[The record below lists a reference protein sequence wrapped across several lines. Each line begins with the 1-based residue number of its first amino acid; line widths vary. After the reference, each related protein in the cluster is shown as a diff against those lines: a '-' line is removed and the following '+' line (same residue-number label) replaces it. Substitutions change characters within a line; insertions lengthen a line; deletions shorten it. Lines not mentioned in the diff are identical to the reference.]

1 MPSELHTA
9 PGPVLLLAAPGTG
22 KTYQLALRMKYLVE
36 ECSIPPEEITVI
48 TFTRAAAREM
58 RSRISN
64 SKEKEL
70 YTPPE
75 LQPHNIC
82 TMHSLGYSIINS
94 KASNLGLSIPIN
106 VVDPDRS
113 GKLLLKD
120 AAQLLGMQ
128 RSQADDTA
136 TCRRYGDCQ
145 PSTNKDKCRI
155 CEQHKAIMCA
165 CNAIDYNDQILLAC
179 ELLEDDTALLSRYQQ
194 KAQHLL
200 VDEYQDIN
208 AAQFR
213 LIRLLT
219 GDNIRGLFAVG
230 DDDQS
235 IYSFR
240 GGSPTFIRRF
250 RDEFGPASRVEPL
263 SYSRRCHRNILE
275 GALGVVRQYDTRRLD
290 KGTLEYEHSNGPAIK
305 IHNAPSDEREA
316 EIVLSI
322 IIEALPSKT
331 VMVLVPSRAHG
342 RLVIERLRNARID
355 YYASNPRPG
364 KGLLAFNTLASWL
377 KDEND
382 SIALRECLQAIMDSR
397 RLGVPGPMAKSS
409 EKIKQ
414 REAALLEIS
423 NLWCPVI
430 KQGISLW
437 QSLCNNY
444 EDSELLNQL
453 HTELENLRSADTK
466 DVSAFLGKATT
477 LLRPWANTRRLR
489 EEISNWV
496 RGGQLD
502 DEPTPPAVRIL
513 TLQGA
518 KGLGADVVCV
528 IGLEEGTI
536 PKQTGDPEAL
546 AEQARLMYVS
556 MTRARS
562 ALHLFHARKRSGEV
576 SHQSPYAKG
585 QKVLPPS
592 QFLAAIPT
600 EYCEQCYHPP
610 KN

>member
-1 MPSELHTA
+1 MSDELHTV

-22 KTYQLALRMKYLVE
+22 KTYQLALRMKHLVE
-36 ECSIPPEEITVI
+36 GRSIPPEEITVI
-48 TFTRAAAREM
+48 TFTRAPTREM

-64 SKEKEL
+64 LDEEEKL
-70 YTPPE
+70 YIPPE

-82 TMHSLGYSIINS
+82 TMHSLGYGIIHR
-94 KASNLGLSIPIN
+94 KAKDLGLKTPIN
-106 VVDPDRS
+106 VVAQADTS
-113 GKLLLKD
+113 KILLED
-120 AAQLLGMQ
+120 AAQLIELD
-128 RSQADDTA
+128 RSEAKATA
-136 TCRRYGDCQ
+136 ICRRNGECQ
-145 PSTNKDKCRI
+145 PSNEDKCRI
-155 CEQHKAIMCA
+155 CEQYKAIMRA

-179 ELLEDDTALLSRYQQ
+179 ELLEEDSALLSNYRQR
-194 KAQHLL
+194 AQHLL

-219 GDNIRGLFAVG
+219 EDNLEGLFVVG

-240 GGSPTFIRRF
+240 GGSPTFIRSF
-250 RDEFGPASRVEPL
+250 RDDFGPASRVEPL
-263 SYSRRCHRNILE
+263 SYSHRCHRNILE
-275 GALGVVRQYDTRRLD
+275 GALAVVRQYDTRRLD
-290 KGTLEYEHSNGPAIK
+290 KGPLEYEHTGDPKIK
-305 IHNAPSDEREA
+305 IHNAPSDKREA
-316 EIVLSI
+316 EIILSI
-322 IIEALPSKT
+322 ILEALPSKT

-355 YYASNPRPG
+355 YYASKPRPG
-364 KGLLAFNTLASWL
+364 KGLLAFDTLTSWL
-377 KDEND
+377 RDEND
-382 SIALRECLQAIMDSR
+382 SIALRECLQAIMNSGVF
-397 RLGVPGPMAKSS
+397 GVPGPRVTKA
-409 EKIKQ
+409 EKVHE

-423 NLWCPVI
+423 NLWRPVI
-430 KQGISLW
+430 EEGISLW
-437 QSLCNNY
+437 QSLCNSR
-444 EDSELLNQL
+444 EDNKLLNQL

-466 DVSAFLGKATT
+466 DVSAFLGKATS
-477 LLRPWANTRRLR
+477 LLGPWANTERLW

-496 RGGQLD
+496 RVGQLD

-536 PKQTGDPEAL
+536 PKQTSDPEAL

-562 ALHLFHARKRSGEV
+562 ALHLFHARKRSGAV
-576 SHQSPYAKG
+576 AFQSPYTKG

-600 EYCEQCYHPP
+600 EYCEQCWHPP
-610 KN
+610 KS

>member
-1 MPSELHTA
+1 VSGELHTA

-22 KTYQLALRMKYLVE
+22 KTYQLALRMKHLVE
-36 ECSIPPEEITVI
+36 GRSIPPEEITVI

-64 SKEKEL
+64 PEEEKL
-70 YTPPE
+70 YIPPE

-94 KASNLGLSIPIN
+94 KPSNLGLSIPIN

-120 AAQLLGMQ
+120 AAQLIGLQ
-128 RSQADDTA
+128 RSEAEATA
-136 TCRRYGDCQ
+136 ICRRDGECQ
-145 PSTNKDKCRI
+145 PSNEDKCRI
-155 CEQHKAIMCA
+155 CECYKALLRA

-235 IYSFR
+235 IYSWR
-240 GGSPTFIRRF
+240 GGSAIFIRRF
-250 RDEFGPASRVEPL
+250 RDEFGPASRIEPL
-263 SYSRRCHRNILE
+263 SYSHRCHRNILE
-275 GALGVVRQYDTRRLD
+275 GAFAVVRKYDTRRLD
-290 KGTLEYEHSNGPAIK
+290 KGPLKYEPLGGPKIK
-305 IHNAPSDEREA
+305 IHSAPSDKREA

-322 IIEALPSKT
+322 ILEALPSKT

-342 RLVIERLRNARID
+342 RLVIERLRNAKID
-355 YYASNPRPG
+355 YYASKPRPG
-364 KGLLAFNTLASWL
+364 GGLLAFDTLASWL
-377 KDEND
+377 RDEND
-382 SIALRECLQAIMDSR
+382 SIALRECLQAIMNSGFS
-397 RLGVPGPMAKSS
+397 GVPGPHVRKA
-409 EKIKQ
+409 EKVHE

-423 NLWCPVI
+423 NLWRPVI
-430 KQGISLW
+430 EKGISLW
-437 QSLCNNY
+437 QSLCNSC
-444 EDSELLNQL
+444 EESKLLNQL
-453 HTELENLRSADTK
+453 HTGLENLRSADTR
-466 DVSAFLGKATT
+466 DVSAFLSEATR
-477 LLRPWANTRRLR
+477 LLRPWANTERLW

-496 RGGQLD
+496 RVGELD

-513 TLQGA
+513 TLQGV
-518 KGLGADVVCV
+518 KGLEADVVCV

-536 PKQTGDPEAL
+536 PKQTNDPEAL

-576 SHQSPYAKG
+576 SHQSPYTKG
-585 QKVLPPS
+585 QKVLPRS
-592 QFLAAIPT
+592 QFLDAIPT
-600 EYCEQCYHPP
+600 EYCEQCWHPP
-610 KN
+610 KS